1 MINKGLFSSNSNE
14 WATPTDFYKSL
25 DAEFHFNLD
34 PCSTHANAKC
44 ERHYTVEDDGLTQK
58 WGGGRN
64 ESVLQS
70 SLRQR
75 NRQMGQKM
83 LRGEQ
88 KLRCRGYAHSGK
100 DRYGLLPR
108 LHLSQVQGNPFHP
121 WPASFQRLEAGSTVP
136 VNGSGILIF
145 RLFFLSLHKH
155 HVADD
160 E

>member
-14 WATPTDFYKSL
+14 WATPTDFYKKL

-34 PCSTHANAKC
+34 PCCTHDNAKC
-44 ERHYTVEDDGLTQK
+44 ERHYTIDNDGLTQK

-64 ESVLQS
+64 ESFLQS

-88 KLRCRGYAHSGK
+88 ELRSRGYAHSCQDGH
-100 DRYGLLPR
+100 GLFPR
-108 LHLSQVQGNPFHP
+108 LHLSQGQGNPLHP
-121 WPASFQRLEAGSTVP
+121 WQASFQRFKAGSTVP
-136 VNGSGILIF
+136 VNGSSVLI
-145 RLFFLSLHKH
+145 
-155 HVADD
+155 
-160 E
+160 

>member
-34 PCSTHANAKC
+34 PCCTHENAKC
-44 ERHYTVEDDGLTQK
+44 ERHYTIEDDGLTQK
-58 WGGGRN
+58 WRGGGRN

-70 SLRQR
+70 SLRKR
-75 NRQMGQKM
+75 NRQMGQEV

-88 KLRCRGYAHSGK
+88 KLRSCGHAHSGK

-108 LHLSQVQGNPFHP
+108 LHLSQGQGNSLHP
-121 WPASFQRLEAGSTVP
+121 WSASFQRFKAGSTVP
-136 VNGSGILIF
+136 VNGGSILIWQF
-145 RLFFLSLHKH
+145 N
-155 HVADD
+155 
-160 E
+160 